1 MNIAIFNFGNATGAA
16 LGGVVIHQGL
26 GLPSVA
32 LAGAATALAGLG
44 LVLMFQKYKK
54 GEGEALVEVG

>member
-1 MNIAIFNFGNATGAA
+1 MNIAAFNFGNATGAA

-32 LAGAATALAGLG
+32 LAGAATALAGLI
-44 LVLMFQKYKK
+44 LVLMFQKHKK
-54 GEGEALVEVG
+54 GQGETLAKIS